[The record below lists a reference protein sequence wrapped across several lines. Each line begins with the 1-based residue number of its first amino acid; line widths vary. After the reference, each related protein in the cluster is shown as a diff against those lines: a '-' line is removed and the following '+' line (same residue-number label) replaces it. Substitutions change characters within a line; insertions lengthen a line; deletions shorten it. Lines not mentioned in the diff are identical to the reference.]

1 MRLRSAARV
10 EAKGWQREWK
20 ETEQDKDLVKK
31 KELVKDRKEECR
43 TPNKNN
49 HQTSG
54 TNEERNEQEAK
65 TPVLK
70 NIQVRGNE
78 KTEHDDEK
86 KTGFDRCR
94 GATNKMGVDR
104 DRTDSFACS
113 RRGNDSNVLSR
124 HDSPNARTRY
134 GTTHSYRNARN
145 QRKENHARQC
155 KIRFTTF
162 HPHQ

>member
-70 NIQVRGNE
+70 NIQKCKESEEGEPCTPVQD
-78 KTEHDDEK
+78 TVHDLPPTPVAPK
-86 KTGFDRCR
+86 KAPARTKKRPGDFLMSARR
-94 GATNKMGVDR
+94 LVF
-104 DRTDSFACS
+104 TDSNLKKF
-113 RRGNDSNVLSR
+113 NDMPSNFPKVKSAR
-124 HDSPNARTRY
+124 H
-134 GTTHSYRNARN
+134 
-145 QRKENHARQC
+145 
-155 KIRFTTF
+155 
-162 HPHQ
+162 